1 MSKPRLTQA
10 KIDKAVRAVAAACGA
25 AQVVIDPDGTVR
37 ILPAEHDQPRRFDK
51 RAPVDL

>member
-1 MSKPRLTQA
+1 MTRPRLTQA
-10 KIDKAVRAVAAACGA
+10 KIDKAVQAVAKACGA

-37 ILPAEHDQPRRFDK
+37 ILPADQVQPRRFDK